1 MYVGQKF
8 TEIEDSKILS
18 TATFLEQYFDFI
30 PNDKLYKPSELLKLF
45 KDSECDAALIDPFTG
60 LDRAMNFEGNYQF
73 LNEARQFVNETGITI
88 YINTHPNSES
98 GRSGN
103 LYSENHMWKGHLK
116 PPLKDHVEGGKA
128 FLNRCDDMF
137 VIHRLI
143 KHESMKYY
151 TMVNVEKIK
160 DLDTGGM
167 HTRLDEP
174 ILCEFNNGLGFKINS
189 VNPLQSKTVS
199 NSFPAKQLPLI
210 EPDIVNGKELLS
222 FSEKMKKDSPF

>member
-1 MYVGQKF
+1 M
-8 TEIEDSKILS
+8 
-18 TATFLEQYFDFI
+18 
-30 PNDKLYKPSELLKLF
+30 
-45 KDSECDAALIDPFTG
+45 
-60 LDRAMNFEGNYQF
+60 
-73 LNEARQFVNETGITI
+73 TI

-103 LYSENHMWKGHLK
+103 LYADGHMWKGHLK

-143 KHESMKYY
+143 KHETMKYY

-160 DLDTGGM
+160 DMDTGGM

-174 ILCEFNNGLGFKINS
+174 VLCEFNNGLGFKINS
-189 VNPLQSKTVS
+189 VDPIRNTKPIS

-222 FSEKMKKDSPF
+222 FSEKMNKDVPF